1 MEYFDY
7 LKCSG
12 GGGGAKEPHPQPNSG
27 IRLSKLLLKYDV
39 ISYFHSVSRQPKM
52 SAIII
57 SL

>member
-7 LKCSG
+7 LKRSG
-12 GGGGAKEPHPQPNSG
+12 GGGGGGGQKS
-27 IRLSKLLLKYDV
+27 RYDV
-39 ISYFHSVSRQPKM
+39 ISDFHSVSRQPKT